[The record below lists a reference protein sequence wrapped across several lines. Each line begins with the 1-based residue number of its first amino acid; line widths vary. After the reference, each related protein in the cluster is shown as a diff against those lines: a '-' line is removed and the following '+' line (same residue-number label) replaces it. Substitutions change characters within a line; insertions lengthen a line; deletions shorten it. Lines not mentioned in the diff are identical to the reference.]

1 MYGLF
6 PSAKV
11 GACRA
16 GAPPCRLV
24 EAAALAVGEVPTRRR
39 TPPLRSVEAALYI
52 FVHVFLQDGLGG
64 GALLGPGRPVP
75 ALELGLGF
83 DRSGLVRPQT
93 LHQPSPV

>member
-1 MYGLF
+1 M
-6 PSAKV
+6 A
-11 GACRA
+11 
-16 GAPPCRLV
+16 
-24 EAAALAVGEVPTRRR
+24 EAAALEEESSFGVGR
-39 TPPLRSVEAALYI
+39 
-52 FVHVFLQDGLGG
+52 FGCGGDQWDGLGG